1 VAALQLQQMPRKRYF
16 ATAILTAAFSI
27 GLLAQFTAGTRLV
40 ILHASVSDRKGN
52 PLSTLAR
59 DDFRVFENGMPQ
71 EIKLFRHEDIP
82 VSLGIVIDGS
92 GSMLQSLPRV
102 SAAALA
108 LVHESNPR
116 DEVFIVNFNDQVF
129 LDVPFTNN
137 VEKMQ
142 QGFDRIDARGGTAMR
157 DAIKLALDYSKGA
170 ATKEKRVLLVITD
183 GNDNASRS
191 SLDGIVRQ
199 AQQSESVIYAI
210 GLFSQEKRADA
221 AQARHALKELTS
233 ATGGLVFYP
242 KDVGEVQQLAVDI
255 ARDIRSQY
263 LITYSPHVQKLDGSY
278 RQIKLAVTAPGA
290 VARTRNGYYA
300 VPDGGESKQSRGAEE
315 DPISTPSKENR

>member
-1 VAALQLQQMPRKRYF
+1 MPGKRYL
-16 ATAILTAAFSI
+16 ATVALAVAFSI

-40 ILHASVSDRKGN
+40 VLHASVSDRQGRM
-52 PLSTLAR
+52 LSTLGR
-59 DDFRVFENGMPQ
+59 DAFRVFENGTSQ

-92 GSMLQSLPRV
+92 ASMQQKLPRV
-102 SAAALA
+102 EAAALA

-116 DEVFIVNFNDQVF
+116 DEAFIVNFNDQAF
-129 LDVPFTNN
+129 LDVPITSD
-137 VEKMQ
+137 VLKMK
-142 QGFDRIDARGGTAMR
+142 QGLGRIDARGGTAMR
-157 DAIKLALDYSKGA
+157 DAIKMALDYSNVA

-191 SLDGIVRQ
+191 SLDRIVRQ

-221 AQARHALKELTS
+221 AQAKHALTELTS
-233 ATGGLVFYP
+233 ATGGLAFYP
-242 KDVGEVQQLAVDI
+242 KDVGEVQQLAVAI

-263 LITYSPHVQKLDGSY
+263 LVTYSPRVEALDGSY
-278 RQIKLAVTAPGA
+278 RQIKLTVTAPGNA
-290 VARTRNGYYA
+290 IVRTRNGYYA
-300 VPDGGESKQSRGAEE
+300 VPDESEPKQLW
-315 DPISTPSKENR
+315 KNK